1 MQMEKLLFLPRSE
14 DMLLSRAD
22 GNLPVWKI
30 EESENPQEE
39 FKYKV
44 MEELATKIIAE
55 DLILKEHETVKWLIK
70 EELDSVEWL
79 PEGIT
84 LIEHIRLNM

>member
-1 MQMEKLLFLPRSE
+1 
-14 DMLLSRAD
+14 
-22 GNLPVWKI
+22 
-30 EESENPQEE
+30 
-39 FKYKV
+39 